1 MAFKKSKKGDCSR
14 YFAIGAARQMRLKGV
29 YGCTG
34 THVVQLVFPVVGG
47 DGICNDC
54 GIHLDYLSD
63 VRPTQAPTNGSAN
76 VSPVFALVDVNNFYV
91 SCERVFQPKLERV
104 PMVVLSN
111 NDGCA
116 VARSNEVKALGVKMG
131 VPWFKIKDLARE
143 HGILAYS
150 SNYALYGQMSDR
162 VVSILRDFS
171 PDMEVYS
178 IDESFLRVERVFH
191 LYGGAQAMGHQMRN
205 RIRQW
210 TGLPVCAGFGKTK
223 TLAKFAN
230 HLAKKNA
237 VFDGVC
243 NLESLTEA
251 EVEEWMAKYDV
262 GEVWGVGRRIA
273 PRLAALGIHTVLD
286 LRHAPSKRIREHFGV
301 VLERKCDELKG
312 VSCLDLED
320 IPQPKQQIMVSRSFG
335 ASLVSYDDLA
345 EAVSTHV
352 ATAAQ
357 KLRMQGSEAG
367 AIYVFVMTNRF
378 RPEQPQNNNGRM
390 MPLAEPVD
398 DTIALTKVALAG
410 LKSIYKP
417 GYDYKKAGILLTGLS
432 NKSNRQE
439 VLFGESTSSARSRQL
454 MTSLDAI
461 NKKFGKGKLRTG
473 AAGFQQRWAMRAENR
488 SPRYTTKWGELPV
501 VA

>member
-1 MAFKKSKKGDCSR
+1 ME
-14 YFAIGAARQMRLKGV
+14 
-29 YGCTG
+29 
-34 THVVQLVFPVVGG
+34 
-47 DGICNDC
+47 
-54 GIHLDYLSD
+54 
-63 VRPTQAPTNGSAN
+63 
-76 VSPVFALVDVNNFYV
+76 PVFALVDVNNFYV
-91 SCERVFQPKLERV
+91 SCERVFQPKLEHV

-131 VPWFKIKDLARE
+131 VPWFKIKDLSRQ

-150 SNYALYGQMSDR
+150 SNYPLYGQMSDR
-162 VVSILRDFS
+162 VVSILRGFS

-178 IDESFLRVERVFH
+178 IDESFLRVERVLH
-191 LYGGAQAMGHQMRN
+191 LYGGAEPMGHQMRN

-251 EVEEWMAKYDV
+251 EVEEWMTKYEV

-273 PRLAALGIHTVLD
+273 PKLAGLGIHTVLD
-286 LRHAPSKRIREHFGV
+286 LRNAPSKRIREHFGV
-301 VLERKCDELKG
+301 VLERTCDELKG

-320 IPQPKQQIMVSRSFG
+320 IAQPKQQIMVSRSFG
-335 ASLVSYDDLA
+335 ASVQDFDELA

-352 ATAAQ
+352 ASAAQ
-357 KLRMQGSEAG
+357 KLRAQGSEAG

-378 RPEQPQNNNGRM
+378 RPEQPQNNAGRM
-390 MPLAEPVD
+390 VPLAEPVD
-398 DTIALTKVALAG
+398 DTIALTKAALKG
-410 LKSIYKP
+410 LKTIYKARFE
-417 GYDYKKAGILLTGLS
+417 YKKAGVLLTALS
-432 NKSNRQE
+432 GRSNRQGQ
-439 VLFGESTSSARSRQL
+439 LFGEAPISAKSERL
-454 MTSLDAI
+454 MASLDAI
-461 NKKFGKGKLRTG
+461 NKKFGTGKLRTG
-473 AAGFQQRWAMRAENR
+473 AAGFQQRWGMRAGNR
-488 SPRYTTKWGELPV
+488 SQRYTTRWTELPV
-501 VA
+501 VG